1 MKRAELFCLK
11 VIHSLQIVFTEQS
24 QSDSV
29 QEIIESRRQNF
40 RTESERRA
48 AAAKERALQSYHKS
62 KEHKDSGDVVFRAVP
77 VSVVAEPTL
86 AMSAKA
92 TGTERGRSS
101 AKGDIKSAQSVK
113 DAKKSFEAKAQ
124 EVTATTTGPLNRALQ
139 PRGSRQADAGSKPKE
154 SGARPKESGDK
165 PKPTATA
172 ADKKKMGALTG
183 R

>member
-1 MKRAELFCLK
+1 M
-11 VIHSLQIVFTEQS
+11 
-24 QSDSV
+24 
-29 QEIIESRRQNF
+29 
-40 RTESERRA
+40 
-48 AAAKERALQSYHKS
+48 
-62 KEHKDSGDVVFRAVP
+62 VFRAVP

-92 TGTERGRSS
+92 TGTERGRSPVTG
-101 AKGDIKSAQSVK
+101 AVKSAQSVK

-124 EVTATTTGPLNRALQ
+124 EVTATATGPLNRALQ

-165 PKPTATA
+165 PKPTVATTA

-183 R
+183 K